1 MKENAHLIALRGNKS
16 VPPTLTVEVA
26 AELFGMSRASAYRA
40 VAASLNGEPGIWPT
54 RIICVGSRRMVP
66 TIDVLGELGLTELF
80 GPGLLESVA
89 VTLARLDDEAGD
101 LSERKAG

>member
-1 MKENAHLIALRGNKS
+1 MTEKSALIALQGKKS

-26 AELFGMSRASAYRA
+26 AELFGMSRAAAYRA
-40 VAASLNGEPGIWPT
+40 VAASLTGEPGIWPT

-89 VTLARLDDEAGD
+89 VTLARVDDEAGD